1 MVSVFQFC
9 PLYVYLLSHSKKF
22 IILLKIVLGILFS
35 RYWVNYSYHYFQI
48 SKVQPLYVYMC
59 HNNFNACICICQRK
73 KKKLLDERILNVSQ
87 SLFAKKS
94 RFFVNDAMKIL
105 GIRGLQRGASPNTVE
120 ANCTLFSPSAIK

>member
-1 MVSVFQFC
+1 MFTC
-9 PLYVYLLSHSKKF
+9 A
-22 IILLKIVLGILFS
+22 II
-35 RYWVNYSYHYFQI
+35 I
-48 SKVQPLYVYMC
+48 SMHAYAYA
-59 HNNFNACICICQRK
+59 NAR

>member
-1 MVSVFQFC
+1 MFTC
-9 PLYVYLLSHSKKF
+9 A
-22 IILLKIVLGILFS
+22 II
-35 RYWVNYSYHYFQI
+35 I
-48 SKVQPLYVYMC
+48 SMHAYAYA
-59 HNNFNACICICQRK
+59 NAIE
-73 KKKLLDERILNVSQ
+73 KLLDERILNVSQ